1 MLSATLSR
9 LSHIVKLGFKSLM
22 LHRLRSVLTTLG
34 MVFGVASV
42 IAMLAIGEGANYEAD
57 QQIQELGSQNIILR
71 TVKPPEEQEM
81 KQRQGSYILDYGLKY
96 EDVLSIRETIK
107 GIKLVVEDRK
117 ERKTAY
123 SGRQN
128 AQIEMVGTV
137 PWYGELR
144 SLNLNKGRFLAT
156 RDLEDNAR
164 VCVIDEE
171 LVETLFPVHQAIGNT
186 IRLGRHYF
194 EVVGILKKKDQGLAK
209 KSSITSS
216 NKENADIEESEV
228 PPRIF
233 IPITTAKR
241 FFGETSVK
249 RIGSFFQ
256 AEAVELHEVTLKV
269 EELEEV
275 ESIAEAIKTRLSQ
288 THDKNDFEVVVP
300 LMLMRQALKTKRIF
314 TTVLGSIAGIS
325 LLVGGIGIMNIML
338 ASVSERT
345 KEIGIRR
352 ALGATKKDILSQFM
366 TETTLLAC
374 AGGILGVSLGM
385 LIPWA
390 VGSITDMVTI
400 VTWWSPLLAFSVSAA
415 TGLLFGIYPANQAA
429 ALSPVEAIRNE

>member
-1 MLSATLSR
+1 
-9 LSHIVKLGFKSLM
+9 M
-22 LHRLRSVLTTLG
+22 LHRLRSILTTLG

-71 TVKPPEEQEM
+71 TVKPPEEQEK
-81 KQRQGSYILDYGLKY
+81 KQRQGSYIIQYGLTY
-96 EDVLSIRETIK
+96 EDVLTIRETIQ
-107 GIKLVVEDRK
+107 GITLVVEDRK
-117 ERKTAY
+117 ERMKAY
-123 SGRQN
+123 NDRQN
-128 AQIEMVGTV
+128 LLIEMVGTV

-144 SLNLNKGRFLAT
+144 TLQISDGRFLLE
-156 RDLEDNAR
+156 RDLAEDAR

-171 LVETLFPVHQAIGNT
+171 LVKTLFPIHKVIGNT

-194 EVVGILKKKDQGLAK
+194 EVVGILEKKKSQKPK
-209 KSSITSS
+209 KIQTAAT
-216 NKENADIEESEV
+216 ENDSQLEESEV
-228 PPRIF
+228 PPRVF
-233 IPITTAKR
+233 IPISSAKKY
-241 FFGETSVK
+241 FGETNVK

-256 AEAVELHEVTLKV
+256 AEAVELHEVTLRV
-269 EELEEV
+269 EELKEV
-275 ESIAEAIKTRLSQ
+275 ESIAEAIKARLST

-300 LMLMRQALKTKRIF
+300 LMLMRQAMRTKRIF

-352 ALGATKKDILSQFM
+352 ALGATQKDILSQFM
-366 TETTLLAC
+366 TETTVLAC
-374 AGGILGVSLGM
+374 VGGLLGVSLGM
-385 LIPWA
+385 IIPWV
-390 VGSITDMVTI
+390 VGSATDMTTI
-400 VTWWSPLLAFSVSAA
+400 VTWWSPILAFSVSAA

-429 ALSPVEAIRNE
+429 QLSPVEAIRSE

>member
-1 MLSATLSR
+1 MLSFSFAR
-9 LSHIVKLGFKSLM
+9 LAYIVKLGVKSLM
-22 LHRLRSVLTTLG
+22 LHRLRSILTTLG

-81 KQRQGSYILDYGLKY
+81 KQRQGSYILEYGLTY

-107 GIKLVVEDRK
+107 GITLVVEDRK
-117 ERKTAY
+117 ERRTAFA
-123 SGRQN
+123 GRQRTPV
-128 AQIEMVGTV
+128 EMVGTV
-137 PWYGELR
+137 PWYGDLR
-144 SLNLNKGRFLAT
+144 SMELSDGRFLIP
-156 RDLEDNAR
+156 RDLEENAR
-164 VCVIDEE
+164 VCVIDED
-171 LVETLFPVHQAIGNT
+171 LVESLFPVQQVLGNT

-194 EVVGILKKKDQGLAK
+194 EVVGILKKKDSG
-209 KSSITSS
+209 KSPKSRNSS
-216 NKENADIEESEV
+216 NAGQNDVTESEV
-228 PPRIF
+228 PPRVF
-233 IPITTAKR
+233 IPITSAKR
-241 FFGETSVK
+241 YFGETSVK

-269 EELEEV
+269 EELTEV

-288 THDKNDFEVVVP
+288 THEKNDFEVVVP

-352 ALGATKKDILSQFM
+352 SLGATRKDILSQFM
-366 TETTLLAC
+366 TETTLLAS

-385 LIPWA
+385 LIPWM

-400 VTWWSPLLAFSVSAA
+400 VTWWSPILAFSVSAA

-429 ALSPVEAIRNE
+429 ALSPVEAIRSE